1 MKKLLL
7 FFSFLS
13 FFISGTG
20 QIIDETIE
28 SIPLDTRP
36 EADSVRNSIKSF
48 IWQNAENDSA
58 VIANVEETKVPDE
71 YIGQLQ
77 NMKSAEKVS
86 IKLKNNFISNVFILH
101 PNISNRLNIQIIY
114 HGGHDGFLWE
124 DTYLNNSGRPYSI
137 SVLDFFLS
145 KGFDV
150 VCIDM
155 PLQGANQGSKVVTEE
170 NNTYTI
176 NNHDDLFHLKHP
188 FYYFFEPVRKTIDFL
203 QQHYDSKK
211 FVMIGLS
218 GGGWTTTIY
227 SAIDNRI
234 SQSYAVAGSIPVPL
248 RVNYNDFGDME
259 QNFSDFYN
267 QFNYSTLYT
276 LASVGRNKLH
286 YQILNKDD
294 NCCFDYNGTYTWV
307 PYVQGKVR
315 ELSRTGRYEFF
326 YDTLA
331 TMHKISS
338 VAVDTIYHHIKNDL
352 LVKNIPFSYK
362 INPPNHSL
370 SVCND
375 DTFNLRITIYEG
387 DSIQWY
393 KNDMAI
399 ENATSASL
407 LINSA
412 GIYYA
417 QIFNVSGVSIFSDS
431 LRIAD
436 VNIPRPNITS
446 GGGFLFSSSQT
457 GNQWFVDGVP
467 IPGATSIS
475 FKPLKPGSYSVL
487 VIREN
492 CLSEISLPYMF
503 GILIYPNPTTQDINI
518 KLNSSFGTISFELY
532 DLSGKLLLKDLIKND
547 KTTIPISNFRKGFY
561 LLKITDHKGLLRT
574 EKIIVQ

>member
-7 FFSFLS
+7 FFSYLLL
-13 FFISGTG
+13 FISGIG
-20 QIIDETIE
+20 QTIDDSIE

-58 VIANVEETKVPDE
+58 VIVNVEKTKVPDE
-71 YIGQLQ
+71 YMDHLQ

-137 SVLDFFLS
+137 SVLGFFLS

-155 PLQGANQGSKVVTEE
+155 PLQGANQGSQVVTEE

-203 QQHYDSKK
+203 QQQYNSKK

-307 PYVQGKVR
+307 PYVQEKVR

-338 VAVDTIYHHIKNDL
+338 VAADTIYYHIKNEL
-352 LVKNIPFSYK
+352 LDKNIPFSYK
-362 INPPNHSL
+362 INPPNHAL

-375 DTFNLRITIYEG
+375 DTFNLRITIYKG

-393 KNDMAI
+393 KNDMPI

-475 FKPLKPGSYSVL
+475 FRPLKPGSYSVL

>member
-1 MKKLLL
+1 MKKTLL
-7 FFSFLS
+7 FFSLLS

-20 QIIDETIE
+20 QMTTDSIE

-36 EADSVRNSIKSF
+36 EADSLRKSIKSF
-48 IWQNAENDSA
+48 IWQNAKKDSA
-58 VIANVEETKVPDE
+58 VIISIEQDKVPDD
-71 YIGQLQ
+71 YVGQLQ
-77 NMKSAEKVS
+77 NMKNADKVS

-101 PNISNRLNIQIIY
+101 PNISNRLNIQVIY

-137 SVLDFFLS
+137 SVLDFFLN

-150 VCIDM
+150 VCVDM
-155 PLQGANQGSKVVTEE
+155 PLCGENRGTQIVTEE

-176 NNHDDLFHLKHP
+176 NNHDDLFNLKQP

-203 QQHYDSKK
+203 QQQYDSKK

-227 SAIDNRI
+227 SAIDTRI
-234 SQSYAVAGSIPVPL
+234 LQSYAVAGSIPVPL
-248 RVNYNDFGDME
+248 RVNYNDFGDKE

-267 QFNYSTLYT
+267 QFNYSTFYT
-276 LASVGRNKLH
+276 LAAVGRNKLH
-286 YQILNKDD
+286 YQILNKGD

-307 PYVQGKVR
+307 PYVQEKVR

-326 YDTLA
+326 YDTVA

-338 VAVDTIYHHIKNDL
+338 VAVDTIYYHIKNEL
-352 LVKNIPFSYK
+352 LIKNIPFSYK
-362 INPPNHSL
+362 INEPNHAL

-375 DTFNLRITIYEG
+375 DTFNLRITIHEG
-387 DSIQWY
+387 DNIQWY
-393 KNDMAI
+393 KNGIPI

-412 GIYYA
+412 GLFYA
-417 QIFNVSGVSIFSDS
+417 QISNISGVTMFSDS
-431 LRIAD
+431 LTVAD
-436 VNIPRPNITS
+436 ANIPRPSIIS
-446 GGGFLFSSSQT
+446 GGAILLSSSQI

-467 IPGATSIS
+467 IPGATETS

-487 VIREN
+487 VKREN
-492 CLSEISLPYMF
+492 CVSEFSLSYIF
-503 GILIYPNPTTQDINI
+503 GILIYPNPATHNINI

-532 DLSGKLLLKDLIKND
+532 DLSGKLILKDLIKND
-547 KTTIPISNFRKGFY
+547 KTTIPINNFRKGFY
-561 LLKITDHKGLLRT
+561 LLKISDFKGLIHS
-574 EKIIVQ
+574 EKIVIQ